1 MYQCNFVLV
10 CTIIYLYILKLDVQA
25 CTNMRYIEVYADYAL
40 TRFLTMWINP
50 AERSDPIKKL
60 PKRIFTQELIGAT
73 CVHTPPPPVR
83 TIPLAQPLVKMS
95 TDIFGLDPIS
105 KDLLCPLI
113 TITILLLLLSIPN
126 VHLICQVTTYL
137 FNFFS
142 ALSRAKKREVYQVRF
157 SSLKT

>member
-25 CTNMRYIEVYADYAL
+25 CTSMRYIEVYADYAL
-40 TRFLTMWINP
+40 TSFLTMWINP

-83 TIPLAQPLVKMS
+83 TIPLSQPLMKMS
-95 TDIFGLDPIS
+95 TDLFGLDPIS

-113 TITILLLLLSIPN
+113 TITILLLLLSLPN
-126 VHLICQVTTYL
+126 VHLICQVTICLIFFLLYL
-137 FNFFS
+137 GP
-142 ALSRAKKREVYQVRF
+142 KKEKFIR
-157 SSLKT
+157 

>member
-1 MYQCNFVLV
+1 
-10 CTIIYLYILKLDVQA
+10 
-25 CTNMRYIEVYADYAL
+25 MRYIEVYADYAL
-40 TRFLTMWINP
+40 TSFLTMWINP

-73 CVHTPPPPVR
+73 CVHTPPPPPVR

-95 TDIFGLDPIS
+95 TDLFGLDPIS

-113 TITILLLLLSIPN
+113 TITILLLLLSLPN
-126 VHLICQVTTYL
+126 VHLICQVTICL
-137 FNFFS
+137 FFS
-142 ALSRAKKREVYQVRF
+142 AQARAKKREVYQVRF